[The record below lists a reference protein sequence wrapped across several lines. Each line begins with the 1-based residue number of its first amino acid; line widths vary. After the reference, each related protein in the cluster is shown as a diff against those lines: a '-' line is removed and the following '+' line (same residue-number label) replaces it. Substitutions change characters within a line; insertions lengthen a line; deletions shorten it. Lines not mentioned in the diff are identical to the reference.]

1 MSSPMKLER
10 NALQP
15 GAKTVEAAVSVA
27 AAPPVRR
34 KTVLRM
40 LLSDVGSCIAL
51 ALVVLAI
58 LCAVLA
64 PWLAPTD
71 PFGNDLA
78 NTLKPPGDMGLLGTD
93 AQGRSMITRL
103 LYGLRTTLL
112 MGSASVAF
120 GCAVGGISIRE
131 AMRTIWPFFGASIA
145 VLLAVTYIPSLS
157 LWLPSLFR

>member
-1 MSSPMKLER
+1 MNSPMKLDR
-10 NALQP
+10 NAFQP

-27 AAPPVRR
+27 AAAPVRR

-58 LCAVLA
+58 LCAVFA

-78 NTLKPPGDMGLLGTD
+78 NT
-93 AQGRSMITRL
+93 
-103 LYGLRTTLL
+103 
-112 MGSASVAF
+112 
-120 GCAVGGISIRE
+120 
-131 AMRTIWPFFGASIA
+131 
-145 VLLAVTYIPSLS
+145 
-157 LWLPSLFR
+157 